1 MSARRRGIAGALLA
15 FALATPVAA
24 SAAGPDPEVVALTRR
39 LQALDT
45 DPQRNPFAAYE
56 RLQARQAL
64 QQLDGAKRKLRPLA
78 LEIARM
84 RVETAEIAARTE
96 AGRGELQRMETERN
110 ELLVEASRRDAE
122 RARAEAERLRVEAQI
137 QAEEAERLRAEVEA
151 EARNRQEAEGLLD
164 TLAAGETE
172 KLRLAKEREAE
183 LARQEAALNA
193 GQPAPKAGAPAKPKP
208 KPKPRAKPAASTKP
222 KPPSR

>member
-1 MSARRRGIAGALLA
+1 MSGGRRGIVVALLA

-64 QQLDGAKRKLRPLA
+64 QQLDGAKRKLRLLA

-110 ELLVEASRRDAE
+110 ELIVEASRRDAE

>member
-1 MSARRRGIAGALLA
+1 MSADRRGIAIMLLVL
-15 FALATPVAA
+15 ALATPVAA
-24 SAAGPDPEVVALTRR
+24 FAAGPDPEVVALTRR

-78 LEIARM
+78 LEIVRM

-110 ELLVEASRRDAE
+110 ELIVEASRRDAE

-137 QAEEAERLRAEVEA
+137 QTEEAERLRAEVEA

-164 TLAAGETE
+164 TLAAGEAE

-193 GQPAPKAGAPAKPKP
+193 GQPAPKTGASAKPKP
-208 KPKPRAKPAASTKP
+208 KPKPRSKPATSTKP
-222 KPPSR
+222 KPPSH

>member
-1 MSARRRGIAGALLA
+1 MSADRRGIAIVLLA

-78 LEIARM
+78 LEIVRM

-110 ELLVEASRRDAE
+110 ELIVEASRRDAE

-137 QAEEAERLRAEVEA
+137 QTEEAERLRAEVEA

-164 TLAAGETE
+164 TLAAGEAE

-193 GQPAPKAGAPAKPKP
+193 GQPAPKAGASAKPKP
-208 KPKPRAKPAASTKP
+208 KPKPRSKPATSAKP
-222 KPPSR
+222 KPPSH